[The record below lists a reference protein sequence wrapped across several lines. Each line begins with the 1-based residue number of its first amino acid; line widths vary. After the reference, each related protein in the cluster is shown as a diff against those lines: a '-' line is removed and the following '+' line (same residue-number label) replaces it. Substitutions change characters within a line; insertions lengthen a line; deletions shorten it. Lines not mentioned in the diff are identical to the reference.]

1 MAKKAVIKLKAMPFV
16 LAMKQCTVFSE
27 ITTFKVDSKLDVQ
40 KYLVVFLLM

>member
-27 ITTFKVDSKLDVQ
+27 TNH
-40 KYLVVFLLM
+40 